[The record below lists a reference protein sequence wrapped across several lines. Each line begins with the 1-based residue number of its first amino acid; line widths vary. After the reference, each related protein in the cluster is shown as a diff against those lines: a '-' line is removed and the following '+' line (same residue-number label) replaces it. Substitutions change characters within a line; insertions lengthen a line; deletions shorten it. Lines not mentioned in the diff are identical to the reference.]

1 MSKAKDAASPH
12 DPRLSNQEAR
22 RIRRKREREN
32 IDQLIARS
40 SLGDKSPPTDAELD
54 VAMKLIKE
62 IELPEKIRTFGLT
75 LRRRK
80 EYERPF
86 YSGSS
91 GHGTINLGQ
100 HEDGS
105 WLAIAMFSDVN
116 VVPGLTSSSI
126 KAALRNLRGH
136 LGNLSISLSKLGI
149 KPK

>member
-1 MSKAKDAASPH
+1 MSKAKGKIDPH
-12 DPRLSNQEAR
+12 DPRLNNQEAR

-32 IDQLIARS
+32 INDLIKRS

-80 EYERPF
+80 EHERPF
-86 YSGSS
+86 YSGGNMHCSV
-91 GHGTINLGQ
+91 NLGQ
-100 HEDGS
+100 SEDGT
-105 WLAIAMFSDVN
+105 WLAVAMFSSVN

-136 LGNLSISLSKLGI
+136 LGNLAIALDSMGV
-149 KPK
+149 KPR